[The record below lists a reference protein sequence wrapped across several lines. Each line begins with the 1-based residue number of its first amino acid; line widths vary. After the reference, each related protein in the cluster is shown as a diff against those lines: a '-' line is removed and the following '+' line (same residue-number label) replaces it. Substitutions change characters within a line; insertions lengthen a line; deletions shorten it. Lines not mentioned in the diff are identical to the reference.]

1 MNPPNHSLSI
11 PQLAW
16 FLHRRRRHRKQPPA
30 ANTPWFHFRANDLTQ
45 GDGFPVSSISDSNGG
60 SIVLNSPSGGTPPVM
75 FENTLPNGQ
84 KALLFD
90 PNLGVNRLD
99 FNQSFTATSS
109 TIIAVAKDT
118 NISRGDQGLVVCA
131 NTALYAVLTGI
142 FVNHWGCY
150 VKATVQSGYSLDN
163 VFKVVTLRVNT
174 DASFDMFDNSTK
186 VSIGP
191 QAGSFPGRPG
201 SSVGGD
207 PGGSQQFQG
216 FIAEIYM
223 YTTPLSD
230 AEVLAKVTE
239 LQSLYGI

>member
-1 MNPPNHSLSI
+1 MTR

-16 FLHRRRRHRKQPPA
+16 FLRRRRRHRHQLPA
-30 ANTPWFHFRANDLTQ
+30 AINPWFHFRANDLSD
-45 GDGFPVSSISDSNGG
+45 GDGFPVSSISDASGG

-90 PNLGVNRLD
+90 PTTGVNRLD

-109 TIIAVAKDT
+109 TIIAVANAT
-118 NISRGDQGLVVCA
+118 NIPRGDQGLVVCA

-150 VKATVQSGYSLDN
+150 VKGTVQSGYSLDN
-163 VFKVVTLRVNT
+163 VFKVVTLRVNS
-174 DASFDMFDNSTK
+174 DASFDMFDNTTK

-207 PGGSQQFQG
+207 PGGTQQFQG
-216 FIAEIYM
+216 FIAEIYI
-223 YTTPLSD
+223 YTNPLSD
-230 AEVLAKVTE
+230 ADVLAKIAE
-239 LQSLYGI
+239 LQTFYGI